1 MSNPRPRP
9 EDDAERLFLEYKA
22 TRATR
27 IRDRLVLMHENLVR
41 FLATKFA
48 NRGEPLEDLVQV
60 GTIGLINAIDR
71 FEPERG
77 TKFSTYATP
86 TIVGEIKRHFR
97 DRAWNLKVPR
107 WLQELNL
114 QVMRANEQLAQQL
127 GRSPTIVEI
136 AAHVGASEAETL
148 DAMELGNAYETVS
161 LDTKLSFEGEMVPV
175 TLNDSIGADDA
186 SLWKIEQYDDLKA
199 AVECLDNREK
209 LIIYLR
215 FFHDLSQSEIAERL
229 NISQMHVSRLQHKA
243 LKRLRQLMT
252 ATDDEEGARDQVPPA
267 VRAREA
273 GAGPGEST
281 RCR

>member
-1 MSNPRPRP
+1 MSNSRPRP
-9 EDDAERLFLEYKA
+9 EDDTARLFREYKA
-22 TRATR
+22 TRDTQ
-27 IRDRLVLMHENLVR
+27 IRERLVLAHEKLVR
-41 FLATKFA
+41 YLAVKFA

-60 GTIGLINAIDR
+60 GMIGLINAIDR

-114 QVMRANEQLAQQL
+114 QVMRANEQMAQQL
-127 GRSPTIVEI
+127 GRSPTITEI
-136 AAHVGASEAETL
+136 AAHVGATEAETL

-161 LDTKLSFEGEMVPV
+161 LDTRLSFEGETAPL
-175 TLNDSIGADDA
+175 TLNDLIGEDDA

-215 FFHDLSQSEIAERL
+215 FFHDLSQTEVAERL

-243 LKRLRQLMT
+243 LKRLKELMT
-252 ATDDEEGARDQVPPA
+252 AADEQAGSENPSPPPA
-267 VRAREA
+267 RLR
-273 GAGPGEST
+273 
-281 RCR
+281 

>member
-1 MSNPRPRP
+1 VSNPRPHL
-9 EDDAERLFLEYKA
+9 EEEAEQLFQEYKA
-22 TRATR
+22 TRDTA

-41 FLATKFA
+41 FLAAKFA

-114 QVMRANEQLAQQL
+114 QVMKANEQLSQQL
-127 GRSPTIVEI
+127 GRSPTIGEI
-136 AAHVGASEAETL
+136 AAHVGATESETL
-148 DAMELGNAYETVS
+148 EAMELGNAYETVS
-161 LDTKLSFEGEMVPV
+161 LDTKLSFEGETAPL
-175 TLNDSIGADDA
+175 TLNDSIGVDDI
-186 SLWKIEQYDDLKA
+186 SLWKIDQYDDLKA

-209 LIIYLR
+209 MIIYLR
-215 FFHDLSQSEIAERL
+215 FFHDLSQTEVAQRL

-243 LKRLRQLMT
+243 LKRLKELMMNL
-252 ATDDEEGARDQVPPA
+252 DEDQD
-267 VRAREA
+267 RARTQSA
-273 GAGPGEST
+273 SSD
-281 RCR
+281 